1 VPRASA
7 RARRGL
13 LGPLAAI
20 LIGAAVVAGC
30 AGSSAGEG
38 QPGALPTT
46 SAVSAQPSAL
56 PAVQATPR
64 PQIQPSAVPTEGPWV
79 PGPLI
84 EPGLDLRAGPVDV
97 PLYLWI
103 PSLHVSA
110 AVTGVGLDSENAM
123 DAPKGPIDD
132 PLWQKAFWFRGGG
145 IPGDSGTATI
155 AGHVNDP
162 LARAAI
168 FADLTD
174 LRAGDLIVIRDLRTN
189 RDIQFT
195 VTRIETYSVEQA
207 SDPAVLAQIFGA
219 GPVSGQGP
227 QPAPDGQS
235 HLTLVTCAGEI
246 VDGAFD
252 HHVVVFATRTDS

>member
-1 VPRASA
+1 M
-7 RARRGL
+7 
-13 LGPLAAI
+13 LGRLAAI
-20 LIGAAVVAGC
+20 LIGAAMLAGC
-30 AGSSAGEG
+30 ASPPAGES
-38 QPGALPTT
+38 QRDPLPT
-46 SAVSAQPSAL
+46 PSAPASAEPSFQ
-56 PAVQATPR
+56 PAVQATPQ
-64 PQIQPSAVPTEGPWV
+64 PQVQPSAVPTDGPWA

-97 PLYLWI
+97 PLELRI
-103 PSLHVSA
+103 PSLQVNA
-110 AVTGVGLDSENAM
+110 AVTGVGINAQNAM

-132 PLWQKAFWFRGGG
+132 PLWQKAFWFRGSG
-145 IPGDSGTATI
+145 IPGHSGTATF

-162 LARAAI
+162 LARAAV

-195 VTRIETYSVEQA
+195 VTHIETYSVQQTSE
-207 SDPAVLAQIFGA
+207 PAVLAQIYGA

-227 QPAPDGQS
+227 QPAPDGRS
-235 HLTLVTCAGEI
+235 HLTLITCAGDI